1 MELNF
6 CPVCGTRLSL
16 RPQPLPGEGS
26 ALWCEDCRDWRF
38 PLYSCA
44 VSGILLDKRGEKLMM
59 IRQYGEQAPVLV
71 AGYVDKGE
79 TAEAALLREV
89 REELGMTARRPRF
102 LGSHY
107 YAPSQTL
114 MLNFL
119 AGLEEDEAS
128 PNAEVDA
135 WEWLPVSEARARVK
149 PGGLARILLDQWDG
163 SPIVNP

>member
-6 CPVCGTRLSL
+6 CPVCGARLSP
-16 RPQPLPGEGS
+16 RPHPTEPPT
-26 ALWCEDCRDWRF
+26 LWCERCRDWRF
-38 PLYSCA
+38 PLFSCA
-44 VSGILLDKRGEKLMM
+44 VSGVLLDKRGEKLLM
-59 IRQYGEQAPVLV
+59 IRQYGEPEPVLV

-89 REELGMTARRPRF
+89 REELGMTACRPRF

-119 AGLEEDEAS
+119 AELEEMDAR

-135 WEWLPVSEARARVK
+135 WAWLPVSQARAQVK
-149 PGGLARILLDQWDG
+149 PGGLAQILLDQWDG
-163 SPIVNP
+163 SPIVNR